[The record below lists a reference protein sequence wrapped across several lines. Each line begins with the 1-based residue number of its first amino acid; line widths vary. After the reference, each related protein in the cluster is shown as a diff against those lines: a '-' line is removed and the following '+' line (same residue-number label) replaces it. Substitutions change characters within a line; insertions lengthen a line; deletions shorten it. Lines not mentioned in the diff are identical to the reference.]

1 MFNKIASWLRGQPED
16 IFVGLDEEFEKED
29 DPRTGAERR
38 MAEALDA
45 EAFDAILA
53 GELQAAKKIQMGLV
67 PKTFPPIPGCRPFD
81 LYALLESAK
90 EIGGDFY
97 DFWLNGRE
105 RLVLVVG
112 DVSGKGI
119 PAALFMAI
127 CRTYLRAF
135 SRAISEP
142 AKLVQYL
149 NDEVSRH
156 NDACMFVTLLCAVV
170 NIPTGE
176 VEYAN
181 AGHNPIFLNR
191 ADGETIALEASDN
204 MVVGIMPGME
214 FKTQKLVLAP
224 GDSLLLYTDGMP
236 EAFNPDGAM
245 LGEER
250 SLEMFREAAGGGSC
264 RSVVAQLRA
273 EIAEFADGADQSDD
287 ITLLMYRQAD
297 QSAGMDLSAS
307 LNAAADPSD
316 MLAGDTAMISFS
328 GINAPLSKLAAGGG
342 TDIGRSLSGITA
354 SGNNQ

>member
-1 MFNKIASWLRGQPED
+1 MSVFNRIASWFRGQPED
-16 IFVGLDEEFEKED
+16 IFADLEAELEAED
-29 DPRTGAERR
+29 DSRAGAERR
-38 MAEALDA
+38 MDAALGAEAS
-45 EAFDAILA
+45 DAILT

-67 PKTFPPIPGCRPFD
+67 PKTFPPIPGCLPFD

-105 RLVLVVG
+105 RLMLVVG

-170 NIPTGE
+170 HIPTGE

-181 AGHNPIFLNR
+181 AGHNPVFLHRMN
-191 ADGETIALEASDN
+191 GETTALSTADN

-236 EAFNPDGAM
+236 EAFNANKAM
-245 LGEER
+245 LGEDR
-250 SLEMFREAAGGGSC
+250 SLDMFRAAAGGGSC

-273 EIAEFADGADQSDD
+273 EIAEFAGGAEQSDD

-297 QSAGMDLSAS
+297 QSGAMDLSAS
-307 LNAAADPSD
+307 PRSVDPGAL
-316 MLAGDTAMISFS
+316 LAGDSAMISFS
-328 GINAPLSKLAAGGG
+328 NINAPLSKLASGSG
-342 TDIGRSLSGITA
+342 TGIGDSLSGFTA
-354 SGNNQ
+354 PGNK